1 MRRVQVVTPDL
12 IELDREVIGLSNE
25 AFVW

>member
-1 MRRVQVVTPDL
+1 MRRVQVVAPDL
-12 IELDREVIGLSNE
+12 IELDREVIGLGKE